1 MDISSALTALE
12 YHQPDFVNVADW
24 QRAVD
29 DGRRFVVQ
37 WGEQA
42 AALGWTAED
51 LFGLHDPPDQPGLTY
66 RRLSRY
72 DVIGLIWLLHGRPVV
87 ALTADRAVI
96 DRVDGQTF
104 YRHPQARQ
112 VTP

>member
-1 MDISSALTALE
+1 MAISSALTALE
-12 YHQPDFVNVADW
+12 YRQPDLVSVVDW

-29 DGRRFVVQ
+29 DGRRFILQ

-42 AALGWTAED
+42 EALGWTAED
-51 LFGLHDPPDQPGLTY
+51 LFGLHDPPEQLGPTY

-72 DVIGLIWLLHGRPVV
+72 DVIGLIWLLHGQPVV
-87 ALTADRAVI
+87 ALTVDRAVI
-96 DRVDGQTF
+96 GRADGPTF
-104 YRHPQARQ
+104 YRRLQAKQ

>member
-1 MDISSALTALE
+1 MSISSGLTALE
-12 YHQPDFVNVADW
+12 YRQPDLVSAADW
-24 QRAVD
+24 QQAVN
-29 DGRRFVVQ
+29 DGRQFIVQ

-42 AALGWTAED
+42 EKLGWTADE
-51 LFGLHDPPDQPGLTY
+51 LFGLHDPPEHPGPTY

-87 ALTADRAVI
+87 DLTADRAVI
-96 DRVDGQTF
+96 GRVGGPTFHRSPQTK
-104 YRHPQARQ
+104 Q